1 MSRMIVS
8 TAPAG
13 LFGSLAELLGRLLL
27 ATLYLVSGLG
37 KITGYAATATY
48 MQSMGVPALALPLVI
63 ALELLGAFAIA
74 VGWKTRAVALVM
86 AVFTLVA
93 ALIFHHELGDP
104 TQQVMFFKNLA
115 IAGGFLVL
123 VAHGAG
129 RLSFD
134 ARMRLRRQ
142 RI

>member
-27 ATLYLVSGLG
+27 ALLYLVSGFG
-37 KITGYAATATY
+37 KITGYAATVGY
-48 MQSMGVPALALPLVI
+48 MQAMGVPALALPLVI
-63 ALELLGAFAIA
+63 ALELLGAVAIA
-74 VGWKTRAVALVM
+74 IGWQTRLVAFVM
-86 AVFTLVA
+86 AGFTVLA
-93 ALIFHHELGDP
+93 ALIFHHDLGDA

-115 IAGGFLVL
+115 IAGGFLLL
-123 VAHGAG
+123 VAHGPG
-129 RLSFD
+129 RLSLD
-134 ARMRLRRQ
+134 ARARRRR

>member
-13 LFGSLAELLGRLLL
+13 LFGSLAELFGRLLL
-27 ATLYLVSGLG
+27 ASLYLVSGLG
-37 KITGYAATATY
+37 KITGYAATAAY
-48 MQSMGVPALALPLVI
+48 MQAMGVPALALPLVI

-86 AVFTLVA
+86 AVFTLLA
-93 ALIFHHELGDP
+93 ALIFHHDFGDP

-115 IAGGFLVL
+115 IAGGFLLL

-134 ARMRLRRQ
+134 AWRRR